1 MNGTTGYGNAVG
13 RGLCAVLAIL
23 LLGGCSHTG
32 PEPSS
37 ADGTDPARSSTPAS
51 SAAAST
57 AEPVPATLEQ
67 ELLKRRGLAFDRSDY
82 KKFAGG
88 EGILDIHSE
97 FDLNVDHSYSYTID
111 EIVVSGGKVYFAN
124 CHMAF
129 ADGRNIRE
137 VGALPESGAVQYWH
151 YTYDGEMGSMYFA
164 GGAGYK
170 VSCAPLSASPLD
182 PAQDPLF
189 EKVYRYAADGKAL
202 EDHTEEF
209 RTAAKLYDTGTRGI
223 ALIGGRVC
231 LLSPAQYLDPGT
243 TGWNWYYTM
252 GRKTY
257 IAFDLNLSAIGDEMP
272 VRLFNRNILM
282 TDRAFYEIVYLSE
295 ELDDNDERAQLA
307 PDGSVSPY
315 YPAAEHLNCNLGL
328 RRIEL
333 LSRYYGDVRNIS
345 TGYVITGDYT
355 LLPIQEVMTEGY
367 DQYVRYDCLGFGK
380 AYR

>member
-82 KKFAGG
+82 KKFVGG

-97 FDLNVDHSYSYTID
+97 FDLNVDHSYSDTID

-124 CHMAF
+124 CHTAF

-189 EKVYRYAADGKAL
+189 EKQEKNKKYINLLFIVLAAVVVFVSIIVLISNQVKCQDKL
-202 EDHTEEF
+202 EEKKRLEAEAAAISERVGEKQNRLDRRLYNT
-209 RTAAKLYDTGTRGI
+209 TAR
-223 ALIGGRVC
+223 
-231 LLSPAQYLDPGT
+231 LSH
-243 TGWNWYYTM
+243 
-252 GRKTY
+252 
-257 IAFDLNLSAIGDEMP
+257 
-272 VRLFNRNILM
+272 IL
-282 TDRAFYEIVYLSE
+282 R
-295 ELDDNDERAQLA
+295 
-307 PDGSVSPY
+307 
-315 YPAAEHLNCNLGL
+315 
-328 RRIEL
+328 
-333 LSRYYGDVRNIS
+333 
-345 TGYVITGDYT
+345 
-355 LLPIQEVMTEGY
+355 
-367 DQYVRYDCLGFGK
+367 
-380 AYR
+380 

>member
-1 MNGTTGYGNAVG
+1 
-13 RGLCAVLAIL
+13 
-23 LLGGCSHTG
+23 
-32 PEPSS
+32 
-37 ADGTDPARSSTPAS
+37 
-51 SAAAST
+51 
-57 AEPVPATLEQ
+57 
-67 ELLKRRGLAFDRSDY
+67 
-82 KKFAGG
+82 
-88 EGILDIHSE
+88 
-97 FDLNVDHSYSYTID
+97 
-111 EIVVSGGKVYFAN
+111 
-124 CHMAF
+124 
-129 ADGRNIRE
+129 
-137 VGALPESGAVQYWH
+137 
-151 YTYDGEMGSMYFA
+151 
-164 GGAGYK
+164 
-170 VSCAPLSASPLD
+170 
-182 PAQDPLF
+182 
-189 EKVYRYAADGKAL
+189 
-202 EDHTEEF
+202 
-209 RTAAKLYDTGTRGI
+209 
-223 ALIGGRVC
+223 
-231 LLSPAQYLDPGT
+231 
-243 TGWNWYYTM
+243 M